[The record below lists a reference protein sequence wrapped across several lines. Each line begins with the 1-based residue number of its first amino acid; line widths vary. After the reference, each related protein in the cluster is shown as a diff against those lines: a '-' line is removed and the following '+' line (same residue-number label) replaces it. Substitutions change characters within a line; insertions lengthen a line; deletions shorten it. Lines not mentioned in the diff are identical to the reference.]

1 MNNFKL
7 SIIIPIY
14 KVEIYIR
21 KCIDSCLN
29 QSPAKLGEDYE
40 IICVNDG
47 SPDNSSAIAKE
58 YALRNK
64 GITVIDQKNM
74 GLSAARN
81 TGLNKAKGDYIWFI
95 DSDDWIDEGCINS
108 IIPLLSNIDILHLQY
123 RLAYDNE
130 KFKDVPLFKING
142 IIDGRTQIITMGYV
156 SPAQFSIYRRHF
168 LFEHSLKFYEG
179 IIHEDSEF
187 KPRVVLLAERVAS
200 YDSVCYNYYQRE
212 GSIMSTYKYRNAHD
226 MLIALDS
233 VYRFVSVYDMDVKKA
248 IYSKIGMLV
257 NNILSGIKF
266 LNKED
271 AKKVI
276 LMLKRYRHLFK
287 AMMISDQLKYR
298 IEGMMLYINARFASS
313 LYSRFYNK

>member
-1 MNNFKL
+1 MKL
-7 SIIIPIY
+7 SIVIPMF

-47 SPDNSSAIAKE
+47 SPDNCSAIAKE
-58 YALRNK
+58 YTLKNK
-64 GITVIDQKNM
+64 GLSVIDQTNK

-81 TGLNKAKGDYIWFI
+81 TGLNNARGDYVWFV

-123 RLAYDNE
+123 RLAYDN
-130 KFKDVPLFKING
+130 KKPKDVPLFKING
-142 IIDGRTQIITMGYV
+142 VIDGCTQIISMGYV
-156 SPAQFSIYRRHF
+156 SPAQFSIYNRHF
-168 LFEHSLKFYEG
+168 LLNNNLKFYEG

-187 KPRVVLLAERVAS
+187 KPRAVLLAERIAS
-200 YDSVCYNYYQRE
+200 YDSVCYNYYQRD

-233 VYRFVSVYDMDVKKA
+233 VYRFVSVYDTDVKRA

-257 NNILSGIKF
+257 NNILSGIKR
-266 LNKED
+266 LNKEET
-271 AKKVI
+271 KKVI
-276 LMLKRYRHLFK
+276 LLLKQNRHLFK
-287 AMMISDQLKYR
+287 AMMISDKFKYR
-298 IEGMMLYINARFASS
+298 IEGMMLYINARFATF
-313 LYSRFYNK
+313 LYSRFYNE